1 MITINQICDEEVK
14 NLCEEVYKHMKAA
27 YRKNLDKWCRKKN
40 STSISKNIW

>member
-27 YRKNLDKWCRKKN
+27 YQQKLR
-40 STSISKNIW
+40 